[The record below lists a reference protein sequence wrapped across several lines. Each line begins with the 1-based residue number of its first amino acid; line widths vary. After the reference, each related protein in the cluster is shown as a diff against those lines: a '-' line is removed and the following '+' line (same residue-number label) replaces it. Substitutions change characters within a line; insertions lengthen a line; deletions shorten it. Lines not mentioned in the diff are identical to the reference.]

1 MSNPQ
6 NLQQG
11 HALAQMLADMA
22 DLQQQQARMLQNLLT
37 QFGAAATPLHLDE
50 LKLSPEDHRRRFRG
64 CRMGPQDRP
73 SAFAQQLR
81 YDAER
86 WLHPGPTQGE
96 ARLLE
101 AVVLEQFV
109 EGLPRE
115 MADWVKCHKPPNLEV
130 AVRLAEDHMA
140 ARTENPGRSLPGE
153 VLAVTDA
160 VPSSLGAPQMQGQ
173 VCEQCGNLGHF
184 QQECP
189 HMEVQEYS
197 VAGMSTPN
205 PGRGGMYSVLSPV
218 SAQHSP
224 FLLHYQEQEQQKL
237 LNSNIVP
244 HQDLPSISEKG
255 KRKSDLSQSEF
266 GEWQPS
272 PKRQDSCA
280 AGSQSE
286 TEILSDVKDIMRRVS
301 ERIHG
306 RDKLSTFLK
315 DKIKDLETEKR
326 HLVGVFG
333 KTGAGKSSLINAI
346 INKEGLLPSASVS
359 ACTSVMIKVEATNGS
374 KYEAHIEFI
383 TKEDWENEVQ
393 SLKLALEEEDDDD
406 DDDNDGGN
414 NDSLDPDGKLS
425 ALYGEEWKEKSTH
438 SLMDSKYF
446 RDIPEFRM
454 SKIKILESD
463 SAEGLSEEFV
473 RYTRSESKET
483 EEVKRWYW
491 PLVKCVT
498 VKVPDNDFLD
508 HVTLVDL
515 PGNGDR
521 NKSRDQ
527 MWTGFIASCSTVW
540 IVTEMNRAASETEA
554 WEILEGASSLL
565 GNGGECQQIHFI
577 CTKSDHE
584 KPDDINKV
592 KNAVTKEFKKQKMLT
607 NHFSE
612 DCFKVFTVSS
622 TEFLKG
628 ENVNPDVNEILK
640 LKEILKNLNDT
651 HSETSNY
658 VSGAHGILSLI
669 QGAKS
674 REVLEQKNDVCAVL
688 EGTLSIQLNRVKKAI
703 EDIITSFEQR
713 LQEGVEKSKK
723 SCEKKLKSFLH
734 PSKTSGGGFHKTLKS
749 AVTNG
754 GIQKP
759 KKGKRKDLNM
769 ILAFCLTESID
780 KKFRKTFPNDLKCGH
795 FNGAIDAFSLNTD
808 SLIEKNKN
816 VKLQLTFLQ
825 TEEKKMKTKLN
836 KIILTQKKWIY
847 NSLTDT
853 IRNNMKGC
861 YKEAAA
867 FEGPGTLKRMRDT
880 IERHVESKMDMF
892 EEAKNAMLEQLN
904 DLKET
909 VLGTLEKTMKESIEH
924 SLKTEACSLPDVL
937 EYLEMVKKHYDE
949 LNGGQDEKE

>member
-11 HALAQMLADMA
+11 HALAQWLADMA
-22 DLQQQQARMLQNLLT
+22 DLQQQQAVLQQQQAVLHQRQKRMLQNLLT
-37 QFGAAATPLHLDE
+37 LSGAAANPLHLDE
-50 LKLSPEDHRRRFRG
+50 LSPEDNRH
-64 CRMGPQDRP
+64 M
-73 SAFAQQLR
+73 
-81 YDAER
+81 
-86 WLHPGPTQGE
+86 
-96 ARLLE
+96 
-101 AVVLEQFV
+101 
-109 EGLPRE
+109 
-115 MADWVKCHKPPNLEV
+115 PPNLE
-130 AVRLAEDHMA
+130 AIVRLAEDHLA
-140 ARTENPGRSLPGE
+140 ARTENPRRSQPGE
-153 VLAVTDA
+153 VLAGTDA
-160 VPSSLGAPQMQGQ
+160 VPGSLVAPQTQGQ
-173 VCEQCGNLGHF
+173 VCEQSGNLGHSH
-184 QQECP
+184 QECQEDA
-189 HMEVQEYS
+189 MEVQHVYRD
-197 VAGMSTPN
+197 AGMFTPN
-205 PGRGGMYSVLSPV
+205 SGRGGMYSIL
-218 SAQHSP
+218 
-224 FLLHYQEQEQQKL
+224 
-237 LNSNIVP
+237 
-244 HQDLPSISEKG
+244 DLPSISEKG

-266 GEWQPS
+266 SEWQPS
-272 PKRQDSCA
+272 PKRQDNCT

-286 TEILSDVKDIMRRVS
+286 TEILSDVKDIMRCVS
-301 ERIHG
+301 EGLHG

-346 INKEGLLPSASVS
+346 INKEGLLPSGSVS

-393 SLKLALEEEDDDD
+393 SLKLALEKDDDD
-406 DDDNDGGN
+406 DGGGN
-414 NDSLDPDGKLS
+414 ADFLDPDGKLS
-425 ALYGEEWKEKSTH
+425 ALYGEEWKERSTH
-438 SLMDSKYF
+438 SLMDNKYF

-473 RYTRSESKET
+473 RYTRSESNET

-515 PGNGDR
+515 PGNGDT
-521 NKSRDQ
+521 NTSRDQ
-527 MWTGFIASCSTVW
+527 MWKEFVASCSTVW
-540 IVTEMNRAASETEA
+540 IVTAMNRAASEKEA
-554 WEILEGASSLL
+554 WEILEDASSLL

-577 CTKSDHE
+577 CTKLDHE

-592 KNAVTKEFKKQKMLT
+592 KNAVMKEFKKQNQIKD
-607 NHFSE
+607 HFSE

-622 TEFLKG
+622 KEFLKG
-628 ENVNPDVNEILK
+628 ENVNPDHNEILK
-640 LKEILKNLNDT
+640 LKEILKNLNDA

-658 VSGAHGILSLI
+658 VSGAYGILSLI

-674 REVLEQKNDVCAVL
+674 REVLEQTNDVRADL
-688 EGTLSIQLNRVKKAI
+688 EGNLSIQLNQVKKAI
-703 EDIITSFEQR
+703 EDIIKAFEQGLR
-713 LQEGVEKSKK
+713 EGVEKSPNL
-723 SCEKKLKSFLH
+723 CERKLKSFLY
-734 PSKTSGGGFHKTLKS
+734 PSKMSGGAFHQTLKF
-749 AVTNG
+749 AVGNG

-759 KKGKRKDLNM
+759 NKGKRKDLNM
-769 ILAFCLTESID
+769 ILASCLTERID
-780 KKFRKTFPNDLKCGH
+780 EKFRDTFPNDLKCGN
-795 FNGAIDAFSLNTD
+795 FNGAIDAFSLSTD
-808 SLIEKNKN
+808 SLIEKYKN

-836 KIILTQKKWIY
+836 KIILTQKKLIY

-867 FEGPGTLKRMRDT
+867 FKGTGTLKNMRDT

-892 EEAKNAMLEQLN
+892 EEAKNAMLKQLN

-909 VLGTLEKTMKESIEH
+909 VLRTLEKTMKESIEH

-949 LNGGQDEKE
+949 LNGGQDEKK

>member
-11 HALAQMLADMA
+11 HALAQMLANMA
-22 DLQQQQARMLQNLLT
+22 DLQQQQMRMLQNLLT
-37 QFGAAATPLHLDE
+37 QSGAAATPLHLDE
-50 LKLSPEDHRRRFRG
+50 LELSPEDHRHRFRG
-64 CRMGPQDRP
+64 CRMGPQDQP

-81 YDAER
+81 YDAGR

-109 EGLPRE
+109 EGLPGE
-115 MADWVKCHKPPNLEV
+115 MADWVKCHKPPNLEA
-130 AVRLAEDHMA
+130 AVRLAEDHLA

-160 VPSSLGAPQMQGQ
+160 VPGSLGAAQTQGRCGEV
-173 VCEQCGNLGHF
+173 VCEQCGNMGHF
-184 QQECP
+184 QRECP
-189 HMEVQEYS
+189 LMELQVYR
-197 VAGMSTPN
+197 VGGMSTPY
-205 PGRGGMYSVLSPV
+205 PGRGGMYSVL
-218 SAQHSP
+218 
-224 FLLHYQEQEQQKL
+224 
-237 LNSNIVP
+237 
-244 HQDLPSISEKG
+244 DLPSISEKG

-272 PKRQDSCA
+272 PKRQDNCA

-346 INKEGLLPSASVS
+346 IKKRRLLPSGSVS
-359 ACTSVMIKVEATNGS
+359 ACTSVIIKVEATSGS

-393 SLKLALEEEDDDD
+393 SLKLALEDDDD
-406 DDDNDGGN
+406 DHGGN
-414 NDSLDPDGKLS
+414 DDFLDPDGKLS
-425 ALYGEEWKEKSTH
+425 ALYGEEWKEKSTR
-438 SLMDSKYF
+438 SLMDNKYF
-446 RDIPEFRM
+446 KDIPEFRM

-473 RYTRSESKET
+473 RYTRSESNES

-515 PGNGDR
+515 PGNGDTNR
-521 NKSRDQ
+521 SRDQ
-527 MWTGFIASCSTVW
+527 MWTEFIASCSTVW
-540 IVTEMNRAASETEA
+540 IVTEMNRAASEKEA
-554 WEILEGASSLL
+554 WEILEGASGLL

-577 CTKSDHE
+577 CTKSDNE
-584 KPDDINKV
+584 KPDDLNKV

-607 NHFSE
+607 DHFSE

-622 TEFLKG
+622 KEFLKG
-628 ENVNPDVNEILK
+628 ENVNPDLNEILK
-640 LKEILKNLNDT
+640 LKEILKNLNDA
-651 HSETSNY
+651 HSETLNY
-658 VSGAHGILSLI
+658 VSGAYGILSLI

-674 REVLEQKNDVCAVL
+674 REVVEQKNDVCAVL
-688 EGTLSIQLNRVKKAI
+688 EGHLSNQLNRVKKAI
-703 EDIITSFEQR
+703 EDIIKAFEQHLR
-713 LQEGVEKSKK
+713 EGVEKSQNL
-723 SCEKKLKSFLH
+723 CERKLKFFLY
-734 PSKTSGGGFHKTLKS
+734 PSKTSGAAFHKTLKS
-749 AVTNG
+749 VVRNV

-769 ILAFCLTESID
+769 ILASYLTESID
-780 KKFRKTFPNDLKCGH
+780 EKFRKTFPNDIKCGN

-808 SLIEKNKN
+808 SLIEKYKN

-825 TEEKKMKTKLN
+825 TEEKKMKAKLN

-847 NSLTDT
+847 NSLTET
-853 IRNNMKGC
+853 IRSNMKGC
-861 YKEAAA
+861 YK
-867 FEGPGTLKRMRDT
+867 GTKEVNYLIFRT
-880 IERHVESKMDMF
+880 IRH
-892 EEAKNAMLEQLN
+892 
-904 DLKET
+904 T
-909 VLGTLEKTMKESIEH
+909 
-924 SLKTEACSLPDVL
+924 
-937 EYLEMVKKHYDE
+937 
-949 LNGGQDEKE
+949 

>member
-11 HALAQMLADMA
+11 RALAQMFADMA
-22 DLQQQQARMLQNLLT
+22 DLQQQQAVLQQQQAVLHQRQMQMLLNLLP
-37 QFGAAATPLHLDE
+37 QSGAAANPLHLE
-50 LKLSPEDHRRRFRG
+50 LSPEDHRRRFRG
-64 CRMGPQDRP
+64 CRMGPQEGP
-73 SAFAQQLR
+73 SAFAQQLL
-81 YDAER
+81 YDAGR

-96 ARLLE
+96 AQLLE

-115 MADWVKCHKPPNLEV
+115 MADWVKCRKPPNLQA
-130 AVRLAEDHMA
+130 AVRLAEEHLA
-140 ARTENPGRSLPGE
+140 ARTENPRRSQPGE
-153 VLAVTDA
+153 VLAATGA
-160 VPSSLGAPQMQGQ
+160 VPGSLVAAQTQGQ
-173 VCEQCGNLGHF
+173 VREQCGDLGHF
-184 QQECP
+184 QQECQEDA
-189 HMEVQEYS
+189 MEVQQVYS
-197 VAGMSTPN
+197 VTGMSTPN
-205 PGRGGMYSVLSPV
+205 FGRGGMYSVL
-218 SAQHSP
+218 
-224 FLLHYQEQEQQKL
+224 
-237 LNSNIVP
+237 
-244 HQDLPSISEKG
+244 DLPSISEKG
-255 KRKSDLSQSEF
+255 KRKSELEF

-272 PKRQDSCA
+272 PKRQDNCA

-286 TEILSDVKDIMRRVS
+286 TKILSDVKDIMRRVS
-301 ERIHG
+301 ERLHG
-306 RDKLSTFLK
+306 RDKLSAFLK
-315 DKIKDLETEKR
+315 DKIEDLETEKR

-333 KTGAGKSSLINAI
+333 RTGAGKSSLINAI
-346 INKEGLLPSASVS
+346 MNKEGLLPSGSVS

-393 SLKLALEEEDDDD
+393 SLKLALEEDDDD
-406 DDDNDGGN
+406 DDGGN
-414 NDSLDPDGKLS
+414 DDCLDPDGKLS

-438 SLMDSKYF
+438 SLMDNKYF
-446 RDIPEFRM
+446 RDIPEFLKP
-454 SKIKILESD
+454 KIKILESD

-473 RYTRSESKET
+473 RYTRSESNET

-515 PGNGDR
+515 PGNGDFNR
-521 NKSRDQ
+521 SRDQ
-527 MWTGFIASCSTVW
+527 MWKEFIASCSTVW
-540 IVTEMNRAASETEA
+540 IVTEMTRAASEREA
-554 WEILEGASSLL
+554 WDILEGASSLL

-592 KNAVTKEFKKQKMLT
+592 KKAVMKEFKKRKTIT

-612 DCFKVFTVSS
+612 DSFQVFTVSS
-622 TEFLKG
+622 KEFLKG

-640 LKEILKNLNDT
+640 LKEILKNLNDA

-674 REVLEQKNDVCAVL
+674 REVVEQKNEVCAVL
-688 EGTLSIQLNRVKKAI
+688 EGNLSIQLNRVKKAI
-703 EDIITSFEQR
+703 EDITKAFEQH
-713 LQEGVEKSKK
+713 LCDGVEKSQNL
-723 SCEKKLKSFLH
+723 CERKLKSFLY
-734 PSKTSGGGFHKTLKS
+734 PSKTSGGAFHMTLKF
-749 AVTNG
+749 AVRND

-769 ILAFCLTESID
+769 ILASCLTESID
-780 KKFRKTFPNDLKCGH
+780 EKFRKTFPNDLRCGN
-795 FNGAIDAFSLNTD
+795 FNGAIDAFSLSTD
-808 SLIEKNKN
+808 SLIEKYKN
-816 VKLQLTFLQ
+816 VELQLTFLQ

-847 NSLTDT
+847 NSLTET
-853 IRNNMKGC
+853 IKNNMKGC
-861 YKEAAA
+861 YEEAAA
-867 FEGPGTLKRMRDT
+867 FEKKGTLKRMRDT

-909 VLGTLEKTMKESIEH
+909 VLRTLEETMEDSIEH

-937 EYLEMVKKHYDE
+937 EDLEMVKKHCDE
-949 LNGGQDEKE
+949 LNGDQDEKK